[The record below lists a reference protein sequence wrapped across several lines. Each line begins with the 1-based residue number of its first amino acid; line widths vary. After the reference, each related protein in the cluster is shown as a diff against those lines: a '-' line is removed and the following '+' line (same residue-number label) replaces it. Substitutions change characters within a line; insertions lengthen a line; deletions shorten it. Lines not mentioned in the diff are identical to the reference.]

1 MHNVYFVWGAIAL
14 AAFVIGV
21 IFSPGITRFAVII
34 FSDVKKEYAKALEEI
49 KALYDA
55 DTKAL
60 KAEVDRV
67 ATLYDTDIAKLK
79 SDWSAEVLKLKGDLG
94 EANNKVSVLTSVI
107 KGASVLA
114 PDAPAP
120 APVPFV
126 RGDTITVGPSLALR
140 TKAQVATDIAAAQAK
155 EAQLQAELASAVD

>member
-1 MHNVYFVWGAIAL
+1 MHSVYFIWGAIAL
-14 AAFVIGV
+14 AAFIVGV
-21 IFSPGITRFAVII
+21 IFSPGITRFAVVI
-34 FSDVKKEYAKALEEI
+34 FSDVKKEYAKGLEEI

-107 KGASVLA
+107 KGATVLTPATTA
-114 PDAPAP
+114 PTPIAVVATPAVAAVAP
-120 APVPFV
+120 
-126 RGDTITVGPSLALR
+126 R
-140 TKAQVATDIAAAQAK
+140 TKAQISTDLAASQAK